1 MRAFGLSSKERQV
14 TMTIY
19 LLHEFQR
26 MDELL
31 TYYNFDEHV
40 EDDTPEGYFL
50 DPRGIKL
57 TVKWRDKVFYARL
70 YDPVNNKILSDIR
83 DDRLFG
89 LVRRREKA
97 ILKREDY
104 NPHIVA

>member
-1 MRAFGLSSKERQV
+1 MGPFQRKGRL

-31 TYYNFDEHV
+31 TYYNFDKHV

-50 DPRGIKL
+50 DHRGIKL
-57 TVKWRDKVFYARL
+57 TVK
-70 YDPVNNKILSDIR
+70 
-83 DDRLFG
+83 
-89 LVRRREKA
+89 
-97 ILKREDY
+97 
-104 NPHIVA
+104 

>member
-1 MRAFGLSSKERQV
+1 
-14 TMTIY
+14 MTTY

-26 MDELL
+26 MNELL
-31 TYYNFDEHV
+31 TYYNFDKHV

-70 YDPVNNKILSDIR
+70 CDPVNNKILSDIR
-83 DDRLFG
+83 DDSLFG
-89 LVRRREKA
+89 FVRRIEKA
-97 ILKREDY
+97 ILKREGY
-104 NPHIVA
+104 HPRAVVSVI